1 MEPQWRATVKQDNHP
16 KSPDRATWRRPP
28 ARECQLQQRALP
40 GMKQAVTVLGRL
52 PRRADTSRGDL
63 SSAQLVGAQ
72 LYDANLSGARL
83 WEADLSGARLGG
95 ANLSGARL
103 VRTDL
108 SETMGLAQAQL
119 DAARGNAT
127 TQLPRSCDDRPA
139 GRPGKIPQQE
149 T

>member
-1 MEPQWRATVKQDNHP
+1 MPAPTARAARYET
-16 KSPDRATWRRPP
+16 SRDRA
-28 ARECQLQQRALP
+28 
-40 GMKQAVTVLGRL
+40 GRL

-103 VRTDL
+103 VRTHL
-108 SETMGLAQAQL
+108 SETMGLTQAQL

-127 TQLPRSCDDRPA
+127 TQLPKELRRPA
-139 GRPGKIPQQE
+139 SWTAGQDSAAR
-149 T
+149 